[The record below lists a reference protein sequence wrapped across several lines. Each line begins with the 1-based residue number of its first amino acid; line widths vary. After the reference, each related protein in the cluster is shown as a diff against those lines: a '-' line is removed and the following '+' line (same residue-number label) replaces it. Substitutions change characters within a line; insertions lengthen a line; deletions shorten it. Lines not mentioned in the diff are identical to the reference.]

1 MVEALHLGSMLPA
14 TLGACCLAGG
24 RDRRSATAWLG
35 MLAMLA
41 AMTDTMVLPSPL
53 LPAVAWAALL
63 VALAIA
69 TAARTRRPTG
79 PIDGAARNA
88 HRTMGLHR
96 ALQGLLMAGLLVIM
110 SAHRH
115 ADSAITA
122 AATPAHAAHTPGG
135 AWLPLVLAAAALAF
149 AAYSARLLLRPGARR
164 LDRAEAALGGFAVA
178 AMTVAAV
185 L

>member
-41 AMTDTMVLPSPL
+41 AMTDTMVLPAPL

-69 TAARTRRPTG
+69 TAARTRQRAG
-79 PIDGAARNA
+79 DAAGARDA
-88 HRTMGLHR
+88 HRTMGVHR
-96 ALQGLLMAGLLVIM
+96 SLQGLLMAGLLLVM
-110 SAHRH
+110 SAHPRAGH
-115 ADSAITA
+115 ATTEATLSAHVGHTA
-122 AATPAHAAHTPGG
+122 GA
-135 AWLPLVLAAAALAF
+135 AWLPLVLGAAALAF
-149 AAYSARLLLRPGARR
+149 SVYSAWLVARPRTRR
-164 LDRAEAALGGFAVA
+164 LDRAEAALGGLAVA
-178 AMTVAAV
+178 AMAVAALV
-185 L
+185 